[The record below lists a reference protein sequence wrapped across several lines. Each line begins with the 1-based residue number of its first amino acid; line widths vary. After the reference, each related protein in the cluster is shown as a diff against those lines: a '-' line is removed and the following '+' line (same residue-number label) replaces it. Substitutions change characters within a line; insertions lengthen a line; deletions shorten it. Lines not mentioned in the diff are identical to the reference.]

1 MGEKY
6 KQIKDLPIKQ
16 SIDGTEDVLI
26 QSNGVTMRVKAN
38 QVKSTI
44 DLSNYYT
51 KSQVDGL
58 LANLNVNVDMADY
71 YDKTSIDALL
81 SQKANTTDI
90 PSLNGYATE
99 TYVMDKLGG
108 KSLVYLTQS
117 EYDVLSDLEKQDI
130 TKVYNITDATEEID
144 YNNIVNK
151 PTIPTKTSELTNDS
165 NFVNKT
171 YVSTAIANAQL
182 GGGSGS
188 SVDLSLYATKEEVA
202 TSLNTKSDVSHTHV
216 MADITDLNVSGGGGI
231 TTVTYGNLSDQLK
244 AIFVVIK

>member
-1 MGEKY
+1 MGEMY
-6 KQIKDLPIKQ
+6 KQIKDLPLKQ

-26 QSNGVTMRVKAN
+26 QNNGVTMRVKAN

-44 DLSNYYT
+44 DLSGYAT
-51 KSQVDGL
+51 KTE
-58 LANLNVNVDMADY
+58 LNE
-71 YDKTSIDALL
+71 AL
-81 SQKANTTDI
+81 STKANTTDI

-117 EYDVLSDLEKQDI
+117 EYDALSDLEKQDI
-130 TKVYNITDATEEID
+130 TKVYNITDVTEEID

-165 NFVNKT
+165 SFVNET

-188 SVDLSLYATKEEVA
+188 SVDLSLYATKKEVTA
-202 TSLNTKSDVSHTHV
+202 SLNTKSDVSHTHV

-231 TTVTYGNLSDQLK
+231 TTVTYDNLSEQLK
-244 AIFVVIK
+244 AIFVVIG